1 MTETAT
7 PTATRR
13 KDAHARPYLQVMVLL
28 AGITGVEILFFTPF
42 PLVPPE
48 LQALSFLVK
57 WQILVVLMMFAV
69 VKASFVAA
77 YYMHLKYE
85 SWWIRYIPILPLI
98 GVAALFA
105 TFAVV

>member
-7 PTATRR
+7 RAATRR

-28 AGITGVEILFFTPF
+28 AGITAGEILFFTPF

-48 LQALSFLVK
+48 FQALSFLLK
-57 WQILVVLMMFAV
+57 WQILVVLLGFAV
-69 VKASFVAA
+69 VKATFVAA

-85 SWWIRYIPILPLI
+85 SWWIRYIPLLPLI
-98 GVAALFA
+98 GVAAIFA